1 MKQGKQITNDSSG
14 AVPLKNRQQEAFC
27 ARATGYDGG
36 DPCTATDAYLFAYP
50 RARSRDAAR
59 ANAARLAARPDV
71 SARCAWM
78 RQELA
83 AKGVMDAHAIRAK
96 VLRLR
101 LDVIDKTAN
110 TKNKHLALAA
120 ARDLDRQGYTLV
132 GPGTGESG
140 VPGSTDR
147 VVDAVAVNLRKFL
160 EGDGGDGID
169 A

>member
-1 MKQGKQITNDSSG
+1 MDSQKQIANDSRGSE
-14 AVPLKNRQQEAFC
+14 PLKNRQQEAFC
-27 ARATGYDGG
+27 AAATGYDGG
-36 DPCTATDAYLFAYP
+36 DPCTATDAYMKAYP
-50 RARSRDAAR
+50 KAKSRNAAR
-59 ANAARLAARPDV
+59 ANAARLAAQPEV
-71 SARCAWM
+71 AARCRWM
-78 RQELA
+78 RGQLA
-83 AKGVMDAHAIRAK
+83 EKGVMDAHAVRAK

>member
-1 MKQGKQITNDSSG
+1 MTRERAQQGG
-14 AVPLKNRQQEAFC
+14 EPLRKRQWEAF
-27 ARATGYDGG
+27 AAAATGYDGG
-36 DPCTATDAYLFAYP
+36 DPKTATDAYLAAYP
-50 RARSRDAAR
+50 STRSRDAAR

-71 SARCAWM
+71 AARCAWM
-78 RQELA
+78 RRQLA
-83 AKGVMDAHAIRAK
+83 EKGIMDAHAVRAK
-96 VLRLR
+96 VLKLR